1 MTAANLLHAH
11 RLTLHTPGDRP
22 LFRELTLLLDRGDR
36 VALVGRNGAGKSTLL
51 QVLAGERDADRGQV
65 LCYGE
70 RVLVPQGIAPDASGS
85 PGEVR
90 RRRLQ
95 DALDASPDLLLLDEP
110 TLDLDQAGLTWLV
123 ASLRSWRK
131 GLLVVAHDRRLL
143 REFRDFF
150 VVAESGCKHVRGD
163 RDDLLATLSRAQTD
177 SERRYVSQ
185 LERLDAAE
193 QRQFLVRQR
202 RQRKKNVGRVRE
214 LKRATPRILLN
225 AKRSYAQEKQAKR
238 TLVQRDRLEKARA
251 WVEGARRSLAV
262 ELPLHAVLPRLP
274 EPTSQP
280 IARIEQ
286 VSAQSGERVLFEDL
300 SLEINRQRVAVVG
313 ANGSGKS
320 TVLELLA
327 GVRQPQRGRAHSE
340 PSRIGYIAQ
349 NAANWCLDESPL
361 HQLIHEL
368 HASPQAAAGSIRA
381 HGFPFALAERP
392 FTSLSPGERLR
403 AALICLLQRPSPP
416 ELLIL
421 DEPTSHLD
429 FLGHAALQEVLVSWP
444 GGLVVASHDEEFLSA
459 IGLDARVTLTRAAS
473 DATPLAAIADRATV
487 ERRSVRHS
495 RR

>member
-22 LFRELTLLLDRGDR
+22 LFHDLTLILDRGDR
-36 VALVGRNGAGKSTLL
+36 VALVGRNGVGKSTLL
-51 QVLAGERDADRGQV
+51 QVLAGERDPDRGEV
-65 LCYGE
+65 LCHGE
-70 RVLVPQGIAPDASGS
+70 RVLVPQSIAHDASGS

-90 RRRLQ
+90 RQRLQ

-123 ASLRSWRK
+123 SSLRSWRK

-163 RDDLLATLSRAQTD
+163 RDDLLATLTRAQVD
-177 SERRYVSQ
+177 NERRYVSQ

-193 QRQFLVRQR
+193 QRQFLVGQR
-202 RQRKKNVGRVRE
+202 RERKKNVGRVRE
-214 LKRATPRILLN
+214 LKRATPRIRLN

-238 TLVQRDRLEKARA
+238 TLIARDRLEKARA

-262 ELPLHAVLPRLP
+262 ELPLYAVLPLLP
-274 EPTSQP
+274 EPASQP
-280 IARIEQ
+280 IARVER
-286 VSAQSGERVLFEDL
+286 VSARSGERVLFEDL
-300 SLEINRQRVAVVG
+300 SLEISRQRVAVVG

-320 TVLELLA
+320 TLLELLA
-327 GVRQPQRGRAHSE
+327 GVRQPQRGRARSE
-340 PSRIGYIAQ
+340 SNRIGYIAQ
-349 NAANWCLDESPL
+349 NAANWCLDQSPL

-368 HASPQAAAGSIRA
+368 HATPQAAASSIRA

-429 FLGHAALQEVLVSWP
+429 FLGHAALQQVLAAWP
-444 GGLVVASHDEEFLSA
+444 GGLVVASHDEEFLSSLR
-459 IGLDARVTLTRAAS
+459 LDARVTLAGSAVAATS
-473 DATPLAAIADRATV
+473 SVFVRQ
-487 ERRSVRHS
+487 RR
-495 RR
+495 